1 MLKWTENHALGYPEM
16 DATHQEF
23 IDCVSAVATADD
35 TKALDAFEQLKKH
48 LIMHFEQEKNWMLET
63 QFPASECH
71 INEHDE
77 VLKSV
82 HQVEALLKCGD
93 RLIHKRLAQELQN
106 WFPGHADYL
115 DSALAHW
122 LCKRS
127 FGGAPI
133 VLHKSITK

>member
-1 MLKWTENHALGYPEM
+1 MARPDDHVLGYPQM

-23 IDCVSAVATADD
+23 IDCVAALIKADE
-35 TKALDAFEQLKKH
+35 AQVIDAFAQLKSH
-48 LIMHFEQEKNWMLET
+48 LIMHFDQEKTWMLET

-71 INEHDE
+71 INEHNE

-82 HQVEALLKCGD
+82 DQVEALLTSGD

-122 LCKRS
+122 LCKRTY
-127 FGGAPI
+127 GGAPI
-133 VLHKSITK
+133 VLRKPVAK

>member
-1 MLKWTENHALGYPEM
+1 MARPDDHVLGYPQM

-23 IDCVSAVATADD
+23 IDCVAALIKADQ
-35 TKALDAFEQLKKH
+35 AQVIDAFAQLKSH
-48 LIMHFEQEKNWMLET
+48 LIMHFDQEKTWMLET

-71 INEHDE
+71 INEHNE

-82 HQVEALLKCGD
+82 DQVEALLTSGD

-122 LCKRS
+122 LCKRTY
-127 FGGAPI
+127 GGAPI
-133 VLHKSITK
+133 VLRKPVAK

>member
-1 MLKWTENHALGYPEM
+1 MLTWVENHALGYPQM
-16 DATHQEF
+16 DTTHQEF
-23 IDCVSAVATADD
+23 IDCVA
-35 TKALDAFEQLKKH
+35 ALDAAKDAQVMDAFAQLKAH
-48 LIMHFEQEKNWMLET
+48 LIMHFDQEKTWMLET

-71 INEHDE
+71 INEHNE

-82 HQVEALLKCGD
+82 DQVEALLQSGD
-93 RLIHKRLAQELQN
+93 SLIHKRLAQELQN

-122 LCKRS
+122 LCKRN

-133 VLHKSITK
+133 VLRKFIAK

>member
-1 MLKWTENHALGYPEM
+1 MARPDDHVLGYPQM

-23 IDCVSAVATADD
+23 IDCVAALITAED
-35 TKALDAFEQLKKH
+35 AQVVDAFAQLKAH
-48 LIMHFEQEKNWMLET
+48 LIMHFDQEKTWMLET

-71 INEHDE
+71 INEHNE

-82 HQVEALLKCGD
+82 EEVEALLKSGD

-122 LCKRS
+122 LCKRT

-133 VLHKSITK
+133 VLHKAVAK

>member
-1 MLKWTENHALGYPEM
+1 MARPDDHVLGYPQM

-23 IDCVSAVATADD
+23 IDCVAALITAED
-35 TKALDAFEQLKKH
+35 AQVLDAFAQLKAH
-48 LIMHFEQEKNWMLET
+48 LIMHFDQEKTWMLET

-71 INEHDE
+71 INEHNE

-82 HQVEALLKCGD
+82 DQVEALLTSGD

-106 WFPGHADYL
+106 WFPGHTDYL

-122 LCKRS
+122 LCKRT

-133 VLHKSITK
+133 VLRKPVAK